1 MKIHEIIETQ
11 LVPPTA
17 LKQRAR
23 IRGIVKQIA
32 VSQVNKPVTNLEK
45 VLAMQ
50 AYAKEKR
57 VADRQYAA
65 AVQAKRQQQ
74 NDSAEQQVQKPI
86 NARNDALTN

>member
-1 MKIHEIIETQ
+1 MKLADGQLLYLIGSVMKICEIIKTK

-17 LKQRAR
+17 VKQRAR

-32 VSQVNKPVTNLEK
+32 ASQVNQPVTNLEK

-57 VADRQYAA
+57 QVDRQYAA
-65 AVQAKRQQQ
+65 LGIVKKD
-74 NDSAEQQVQKPI
+74 NSSLK
-86 NARNDALTN
+86 

>member
-1 MKIHEIIETQ
+1 MKICEIVESQ

-32 VSQVNKPVTNLEK
+32 ASQVNQPVTNLEK

-50 AYAKEKR
+50 AYAKEKKQ
-57 VADRQYAA
+57 ADRLYAEL
-65 AVQAKRQQQ
+65 VRAKLQL
-74 NDSAEQQVQKPI
+74 P
-86 NARNDALTN
+86 NA

>member
-1 MKIHEIIETQ
+1 MKIREVVESQ

-23 IRGIVKQIA
+23 IRDIVKQIA

-57 VADRQYAA
+57 LADRQYAA
-65 AVQAKRQQQ
+65 AVR
-74 NDSAEQQVQKPI
+74 SRQQVQ
-86 NARNDALTN
+86 NASFQQPTKSANRN

>member
-1 MKIHEIIETQ
+1 MKICEIVESQ

-50 AYAKEKR
+50 AYAKER
-57 VADRQYAA
+57 RLADRQYAEL
-65 AVQAKRQQQ
+65 VQAKLQQQ
-74 NDSAEQQVQKPI
+74 NDSAEQQAK
-86 NARNDALTN
+86 NAQQSTQ

>member
-1 MKIHEIIETQ
+1 MKIREIVESQ

-57 VADRQYAA
+57 LADRQYAA
-65 AVQAKRQQQ
+65 AVQAKRQEQYV
-74 NDSAEQQVQKPI
+74 NASANI
-86 NARNDALTN
+86 MA

>member
-32 VSQVNKPVTNLEK
+32 ASQVNQPVTNLEK

-57 VADRQYAA
+57 LADRQYAA

-74 NDSAEQQVQKPI
+74 SMNTGASITP
-86 NARNDALTN
+86 

>member
-1 MKIHEIIETQ
+1 MKICEIVESQ

-32 VSQVNKPVTNLEK
+32 ASQVNQPVTNLEK

-57 VADRQYAA
+57 QADRQYDA
-65 AVQAKRQQQ
+65 AVQSR
-74 NDSAEQQVQKPI
+74 QQVQNVPMHHASKPI
-86 NARNDALTN
+86 GKAVN

>member
-1 MKIHEIIETQ
+1 MKIREIVESQ

-32 VSQVNKPVTNLEK
+32 VSQLNKPVTNLEK

-57 VADRQYAA
+57 LADRQYAA
-65 AVQAKRQQQ
+65 AVQAKRQAKRGFQPQQ
-74 NDSAEQQVQKPI
+74 DAQNLTTNSA
-86 NARNDALTN
+86 

>member
-1 MKIHEIIETQ
+1 MKICEVVESH

-23 IRGIVKQIA
+23 IRGIVRQIA
-32 VSQVNKPVTNLEK
+32 AIQVNQPVTNLEK

-57 VADRQYAA
+57 LADRQYDA
-65 AVQAKRQQQ
+65 AVQAKIQAQ
-74 NDSAEQQVQKPI
+74 NAPVQYAGKPVGK
-86 NARNDALTN
+86 AVH

>member
-1 MKIHEIIETQ
+1 MKICEIVERQ

-57 VADRQYAA
+57 LVDRHYAA
-65 AVQAKRQQQ
+65 AVQSR
-74 NDSAEQQVQKPI
+74 QQVQ
-86 NARNDALTN
+86 NASLQQAAEYADGSGASSPR

>member
-23 IRGIVKQIA
+23 IRGVVKQIA
-32 VSQVNKPVTNLEK
+32 ASQVNQPTTNLEK

-50 AYAKEKR
+50 AYAKEKKQ
-57 VADRQYAA
+57 ADRQYAA
-65 AVQAKRQQQ
+65 AVQSR
-74 NDSAEQQVQKPI
+74 QQVQNVPVQYAGKPVDKAV
-86 NARNDALTN
+86 N

>member
-23 IRGIVKQIA
+23 IRGIVQQIA
-32 VSQVNKPVTNLEK
+32 VSQVNQPVTNLEK

-50 AYAKEKR
+50 TYAKEKKQ
-57 VADRQYAA
+57 ADRNYAA
-65 AVQAKRQQQ
+65 AVQSR
-74 NDSAEQQVQKPI
+74 QQVQNTSFQQTAKSAHG
-86 NARNDALTN
+86 N

>member
-32 VSQVNKPVTNLEK
+32 ASQVNKPVTNLEK

-57 VADRQYAA
+57 LADAQYAA
-65 AVQAKRQQQ
+65 AVQSRQQIQ
-74 NDSAEQQVQKPI
+74 NTSLQQAAKSAH
-86 NARNDALTN
+86 

>member
-1 MKIHEIIETQ
+1 MKIQEIIETQ

-32 VSQVNKPVTNLEK
+32 ASQVNKPVTNLEK

-50 AYAKEKR
+50 AYAKEKKL
-57 VADRQYAA
+57 ADQQYAA
-65 AVQAKRQQQ
+65 AVESMRKIQ
-74 NDSAEQQVQKPI
+74 
-86 NARNDALTN
+86 DAP

>member
-1 MKIHEIIETQ
+1 MKIREIVESQ

-23 IRGIVKQIA
+23 IRGIVRQIA
-32 VSQVNKPVTNLEK
+32 VSQLNKPVTNLEK

-57 VADRQYAA
+57 LVDRQYAA
-65 AVQAKRQQQ
+65 AVQSR
-74 NDSAEQQVQKPI
+74 QQVQNVPMQHASKPVGKAV
-86 NARNDALTN
+86 N

>member
-23 IRGIVKQIA
+23 IRGIVRQIA
-32 VSQVNKPVTNLEK
+32 ASQVNQPVTNLEK

-57 VADRQYAA
+57 LVDRQYAA
-65 AVQAKRQQQ
+65 AVQSR
-74 NDSAEQQVQKPI
+74 QQVQ
-86 NARNDALTN
+86 NASFQQSAKGADRG

>member
-1 MKIHEIIETQ
+1 MKICEVVESH

-23 IRGIVKQIA
+23 IRGIVRQIA
-32 VSQVNKPVTNLEK
+32 ASQVNQPVTNLEK

-57 VADRQYAA
+57 LADRQYDA
-65 AVQAKRQQQ
+65 AVPKRRMLPC
-74 NDSAEQQVQKPI
+74 NMLESLLVKLYI
-86 NARNDALTN
+86 RLV

>member
-1 MKIHEIIETQ
+1 MKIYEIIETQ

-32 VSQVNKPVTNLEK
+32 ASQVNQPVTNLEK

-57 VADRQYAA
+57 LADRQYAA
-65 AVQAKRQQQ
+65 AVQ
-74 NDSAEQQVQKPI
+74 SGQQVQNPSLQQSAKSA
-86 NARNDALTN
+86 NRN

>member
-1 MKIHEIIETQ
+1 MKIREVVESQ

-23 IRGIVKQIA
+23 IRDIVKKIAASQI
-32 VSQVNKPVTNLEK
+32 SKPTTNLEK

-57 VADRQYAA
+57 LADRQYAEL
-65 AVQAKRQQQ
+65 VQAKLQQQ
-74 NDSAEQQVQKPI
+74 NDSAEQQAK
-86 NARNDALTN
+86 NAQQSTQ

>member
-1 MKIHEIIETQ
+1 MKIREVVESQ

-23 IRGIVKQIA
+23 IRGIVRQIA
-32 VSQVNKPVTNLEK
+32 ASQVNQPVTNLEK

-57 VADRQYAA
+57 LADRQYAA
-65 AVQAKRQQQ
+65 AVQAKRQQIQ
-74 NDSAEQQVQKPI
+74 NAPLLDGAGNV
-86 NARNDALTN
+86 

>member
-23 IRGIVKQIA
+23 IRGIVRQIA
-32 VSQVNKPVTNLEK
+32 ASQVNQPVTNLEK

-57 VADRQYAA
+57 LADRQYDA
-65 AVQAKRQQQ
+65 AVQAKIQAQ
-74 NDSAEQQVQKPI
+74 NAPVQYAGKPVGK
-86 NARNDALTN
+86 AVH